1 MTGPLSLLAEPPKSG
16 VKEKR
21 KKAASFQTVSQLHKV
36 RPRVGPPRAG
46 PPLPAFTPVPGPC
59 SVPCTLGGRPLRL
72 AVMFNSSPREHHSK
86 SVLLPVPTLPGQGA
100 AGSVGGKGIGWGRGV
115 KASVTVTGTSR
126 RGKRVIRIGVK
137 GPMCSGMLRC
147 RLTSP

>member
-1 MTGPLSLLAEPPKSG
+1 MSLLAEPPKSG

-36 RPRVGPPRAG
+36 RPNQGPMKASPCSLQ
-46 PPLPAFTPVPGPC
+46 PVLTPH

-86 SVLLPVPTLPGQGA
+86 SVLLPVPTLPGQGL
-100 AGSVGGKGIGWGRGV
+100 GVGGATRVCGRDVGELGGGV
-115 KASVTVTGTSR
+115 KTLVMVTGIQSNRRGQRVTGTD
-126 RGKRVIRIGVK
+126 
-137 GPMCSGMLRC
+137 
-147 RLTSP
+147 